1 MDAEALVDREAP
13 TPIHWPQ
20 TRGVIVARMQGF
32 INERDD
38 LRRKLANAD
47 RELSM
52 VNRECARESG
62 LRWRLQELLDEHSR
76 FLRKNKEMDRDTL
89 SLLNR
94 NGTAQ

>member
-20 TRGVIVARMQGF
+20 TRRVLVERMQGF

-38 LRRKLANAD
+38 LRRKLANAE

-52 VNRECARESG
+52 VHRECARESE
-62 LRWRLQELLDEHSR
+62 LRRQLQKLLDEHAR
-76 FLRKNKEMDRDTL
+76 FLRENKEMDREAL
-89 SLLNR
+89 SRLNR
-94 NGTAQ
+94 NGDAQ